1 MGKIAFVF
9 SGQGAQKAGMGREL
23 YEAFAEARHIF
34 DRADSLRPGTSM
46 QCFEG
51 PDQLL
56 AETVNTQPCL
66 FAVESAAAAVLE
78 ARNIRADMA
87 AGFSLGEVSA
97 VTYCGGVDLDTG
109 FRLVS
114 LRGQLMQE
122 DAEAN
127 PSAMAAVLKLDEPSV
142 ISLCREHGV
151 YPVNFNCPGQISV
164 SGSMEAMTSFSAAVK
179 AAGGRALPLKVK
191 GGFHSP
197 FMDRASARFGET
209 LRQTSFAPFRI
220 PLFAN
225 LTAEPY
231 GDAPADTLSAQICHP
246 VLWEKTVRNM
256 IAAGADTFIELGPGR
271 TLCGLI
277 QKTDPSVRTFCASSP
292 EDIENICREAA
303 SC

>member
-1 MGKIAFVF
+1 
-9 SGQGAQKAGMGREL
+9 MGRDL
-23 YEAFAEARHIF
+23 YEACAEARRVFDLF
-34 DRADSLRPGTSM
+34 DRIRPGTSL

-56 AETVNTQPCL
+56 SETVNTQPCL
-66 FAVESAAAAVLE
+66 YAVESAAAAVLE
-78 ARNIRADMA
+78 ARGVRAAMA
-87 AGFSLGEVSA
+87 AGFSLGEVTA
-97 VTYCGGVDLDTG
+97 VAYCGGLDPETG

-127 PSAMAAVLKLDEPSV
+127 PSAMAAVLKLDEQAV
-142 ISLCREHGV
+142 VSLCREHGV

-164 SGSMEAMTSFSAAVK
+164 SGSTEAMASFSAAVK
-179 AAGGRALPLKVK
+179 AAGGRALPLKVR

-197 FMDRASARFGET
+197 FMERASVRFGET
-209 LRQTSFAPFRI
+209 LRRTSFAPFRI

-231 GDAPADTLSAQICHP
+231 GDDPAGTLSAQICHP
-246 VLWEKTVRNM
+246 VLWERTVRNM
-256 IAAGADTFIELGPGR
+256 AAAGADTFIELGPGK

-277 QKTDPSVRTFCASSP
+277 QKTEPSVRTFCASSP
-292 EDIENICREAA
+292 EEIETICREAA